1 MENGNT
7 GMKIGRYL
15 IVFVFLMSML
25 ITFGKRG
32 LVDNYT
38 MNERLTALKK
48 VNQDIALENKELN
61 KKAMLLKN
69 DLEYIEMSA
78 RNELG
83 MVKKGDIVYR
93 YTK

>member
-1 MENGNT
+1 MESGNIS
-7 GMKIGRYL
+7 MKIGRYL

-61 KKAMLLKN
+61 KKVMLLKN